1 MHAPPRV
8 HDSGFDAPPAT
19 TTHSITVRSPTVDD
33 AAAMW
38 SLARDA
44 VDENSP
50 YAYLMMC
57 EYFAA
62 TCVVAHAEA
71 VDDTASAPR
80 LVGFVTGFHPPE
92 DPATTFVWQIVVG
105 ADARGTGLGGRLLDE
120 LVERHRRD
128 QSAPPDSATYI
139 EATVTPDNA
148 ASQRLFRAL
157 ARRHGT
163 DCVETPC
170 FATQQFPAGAGH
182 HEPEVRHR
190 IGPL

>member
-1 MHAPPRV
+1 MHAPARA
-8 HDSGFDAPPAT
+8 HDPGFDAPPARAET
-19 TTHSITVRSPTVDD
+19 SITLRPPTVDD

-62 TCVVAHAEA
+62 TCVVAHAG
-71 VDDTASAPR
+71 VDDAAASAAP
-80 LVGFVTGFHPPE
+80 LVGFVTGFRPPD

-105 ADARGTGLGGRLLDE
+105 ADARGTGLGGRMLDE
-120 LVERHRRD
+120 LVRRHRRG
-128 QSAPPDSATYI
+128 QQTMTDSAAYI

-148 ASQRLFRAL
+148 ASQRLFRSL

-163 DCVETPC
+163 ECVETPC
-170 FATQQFPAGAGH
+170 FAAHQFPADAGH
-182 HEPEVRHR
+182 HEPEIRFR

>member
-1 MHAPPRV
+1 MHAPSRV
-8 HDSGFDAPPAT
+8 HDPGSVAPPAAAAP
-19 TTHSITVRSPTVDD
+19 SITLRSPTVDD

-62 TCVVAHAEA
+62 TCVVAYAG
-71 VDDTASAPR
+71 VDDDAASAPR
-80 LVGFVTGFHPPE
+80 LVGFVTGFRPPD
-92 DPATTFVWQIVVG
+92 DPSTTFVWQIVVG
-105 ADARGTGLGGRLLDE
+105 ADARGTGLGGRMLDE

-128 QSAPPDSATYI
+128 KSARPDSATYV

-148 ASQRLFRAL
+148 ASQRLFRSL

-163 DCVETPC
+163 ACVETPC
-170 FATQQFPAGAGH
+170 FAAQQFPTGAGH